1 MEIKYSAAQVAAALN
16 LGYEPNKQQREAI
29 EASYTSPTLVVA
41 GAGSGK
47 TELMSLR
54 VPWLV
59 ANRIARPE
67 QILGLTFTRKAAA
80 SLSNRVNA
88 NLRKLRDNEVN
99 PAMWPE
105 ELGVEFTP
113 PTIATYNSYATA
125 LFRDYA
131 LQLGYDNDAVQLTE
145 ATAYQF
151 ARELINKRGAELAP
165 GLMDAD
171 FNDKTLAGY
180 VTKMAAAMNE
190 NRVSAAE
197 IEAYLQ
203 QHIDQMKKLP
213 MRGHSK
219 NPYIKDVG
227 DLIEKFEKNIIV
239 SQLAEAFLNAKL
251 ENSKID
257 YSDQV
262 ALAERAVAALGKP
275 VIDREQERFTQV
287 LLDEYQDTSVLQTQ
301 LLASLFKDKSVLA
314 VGDPHQSIYGWRGA
328 SASNLAEFQNDFITE
343 AKDFKALQ
351 LSTSWRNPQLVLDLA
366 NSIALDLDNPKD
378 YIAPEQRALIRSVAR
393 EPLAKR
399 PDAGEGAVD
408 FTWFETLEEEAAHI
422 AKWLKPRMAMRFP
435 KKDGSDEAA
444 TGAVIL
450 RKRKHIR
457 AYADA
462 LQAVGLDVEVVGLGG
477 LLEMPEIT
485 DIRCALAVLTNPDA
499 GTELIRLLTGA
510 RWRIGVKDIDGL
522 FRFAKIEAGI
532 EGDGR
537 DVEGKSD
544 ETSPSIVDALDKL
557 RRALPPEK
565 LVVSDEGYDRLKE
578 AAQTIHQMRQRIGL
592 PLPELVRAIA
602 AELWLD
608 VELHANPNRTFP
620 MMHINEFVSVVATY
634 CDGNDNPSIAMLLD
648 YLDHAADRERL
659 DTPPAAVR
667 DGMVQ
672 IITIHAAKGLEWD
685 FVAVGSFNQGDL
697 PSVSNDKTGWL
708 SVGELPYDLRGD
720 KASLPS
726 LEFDQTDQ
734 TALADEVESFKKERV
749 GAMLE
754 EEERRLAYVAVTRAK
769 RELSLSGSY
778 WQPMATNS
786 SRPSSFLFLID
797 GNDQANCL
805 VDGFTPI
812 EIINESN
819 PLGKDQLKE
828 TWPKQPFGAERRQS
842 VESARDLVL
851 KSIEDG
857 SFAEA
862 TGDSAESGRVQQLAH
877 SIDLLLQED
886 AVRKSSTLVVDFP
899 VRIPASNFKA
909 YLGELDKV
917 AGGFL
922 RPVPSQ
928 PYAASRQGNL
938 FHAWVERTLSPIG
951 LANTEDDEPVE
962 LEDEDSFYAVE
973 ELQEKFARSRF
984 AKLEPKHLELEIQV
998 SIASNTFICKMDA
1011 VYKDGD
1017 KILIV
1022 DWKTNE
1028 PPKDETDTYRRS
1040 LQLALYRFAYAQYA
1054 QIPIEEVNA
1063 VFFFVGAELEMGPDH
1078 LLSRDE
1084 ILTEWQKVLDQ
1095 LIQEPERD

>member
-1 MEIKYSAAQVAAALN
+1 MATKYSALQVAEALG
-16 LGYEPNKQQREAI
+16 LGYEPNGQQQAAI
-29 EASYTSPTLVVA
+29 EAPFDKPSLVVA

-59 ANRIARPE
+59 ANGIARPD

-80 SLSNRVNA
+80 TLSNRVNA
-88 NLRKLRDNEVN
+88 NLRKLRDNKVKPE
-99 PAMWPE
+99 MWPTD
-105 ELGVEFTP
+105 LGVEFTP
-113 PTIATYNSYATA
+113 PTISTYNSYATA

-145 ATAYQF
+145 ATAYQL

-165 GLMDAD
+165 ALMDTE

-190 NRVSAAE
+190 NGASAADVE
-197 IEAYLQ
+197 NHLREL
-203 QHIDQMKKLP
+203 IDKMKKLP
-213 MRGHSK
+213 KRGHSK
-219 NPYIKDVG
+219 NDYIAEVAE
-227 DLIEKFEKNIIV
+227 LIEKFEKNIIV
-239 SQLAEAFLNAKL
+239 AQLAEAFLNAKL

-262 ALAERAVAALGKP
+262 ALAERAVRVLGDA
-275 VIDREQERFTQV
+275 VVTREQERFTQI
-287 LLDEYQDTSVLQTQ
+287 LLDEYQDTSVLQTN
-301 LLASLFKDKSVLA
+301 LLKALFKDRSVLA

-328 SASNLAEFQNDFITE
+328 SASNLAEFKNDFVTD
-343 AKDFKALQ
+343 ASGFMPFQ

-366 NSIALDLDNPKD
+366 NAIALDLDNPKD
-378 YIAPEQRALIRSVAR
+378 YIGPDQRALIRSVAR
-393 EPLAKR
+393 EPLRAA
-399 PDAGEGAVD
+399 PDAGNGVVQFD
-408 FTWFETLEEEAAHI
+408 WFETLEDEAAHI
-422 AKWLKPRMAMRFP
+422 ADWLKPRMAQRFT
-435 KKDGSDEAA
+435 KKDGTFEAP
-444 TGAVIL
+444 TGALIL

-457 AYADA
+457 AYAEA

-522 FRFAKIEAGI
+522 YRFAKAQAGI
-532 EGDGR
+532 KGETRDIEGR
-537 DVEGKSD
+537 SD
-544 ETSPSIVDALDKL
+544 EASTSIVDALDKI
-557 RRALPPEK
+557 RRADSINELHA
-565 LVVSDEGYDRLKE
+565 SDEGYDRLKE
-578 AAQTIHQMRQRIGL
+578 AAQTLHAMRQRIGL

-602 AELWLD
+602 SELWLD

-620 MMHINEFVSVVATY
+620 MMHINEFVSVVANY
-634 CDGNDNPSIAMLLD
+634 CDGNDNPSIGMLLD

-685 FVAVGSFNQGDL
+685 YVAVGSFNQGDL
-697 PSVSNDKTGWL
+697 PATGGGKTGWL
-708 SVGELPYDLRGD
+708 SVGEFPYALRGD
-720 KASLPS
+720 KASLPT
-726 LEFDQTDQ
+726 LKFDDHDDQ
-734 TALADEVESFKKERV
+734 TALKDEVENFKSGGV
-749 GAMLE
+749 GVMLE

-769 RELSLSGSY
+769 RELALSGSY
-778 WQPMATNS
+778 WQPMATKPAG
-786 SRPSSFLFLID
+786 PSSFLFLL
-797 GNDQANCL
+797 GANDQANCL
-805 VDGFTPI
+805 IDGFEPTLM
-812 EIINESN
+812 INDEN
-819 PLGKDQLKE
+819 PMGKDQLKE
-828 TWPKQPFGAERRQS
+828 TWPKPAFS
-842 VESARDLVL
+842 VGRLEQVEQARDLVL
-851 KSIEDG
+851 ASIEDG

-862 TGDSAESGRVQQLAH
+862 AASAETARVRELSH
-877 SIDLLLQED
+877 SIDLLLQEA
-886 AVRKSSTLVVDFP
+886 AVRASSTKVVDFP

-951 LANTEDDEPVE
+951 LANTEDDEPIE
-962 LEDEDSFYAVE
+962 LDDEENFYSVE

-984 AKLEPKHLELEIQV
+984 ATLQPKHLELEIQI
-998 SIASNTFICKMDA
+998 SIGSNTFICKMDA
-1011 VYKDGD
+1011 VYQDGD

-1040 LQLALYRFAYAQYA
+1040 LQLALYRFAYAKYA

-1078 LLSRDE
+1078 LLDEKE
-1084 ILTEWQKVLDQ
+1084 ILVEWQKVLDQ
-1095 LIQEPERD
+1095 LVEK